1 MTATP
6 PPIKILPIQLA
17 EEPGLRFLDLRLIG
31 ERLTALREIASLR
44 YFDRQ
49 MDGFLLFRRFNP
61 MKRRQFLA
69 TSASAL
75 AAASLSSCKK
85 DSGKTLRL
93 YTWADYLDPK
103 LVTTFEGQFGC
114 KLEIDTFDSN
124 EAMYAKLK
132 AGATG
137 YDVYTP
143 SSYMVK
149 AMIREQMLVPLDHG
163 KLPNLKNVDA
173 AYLKL
178 ALDPKMAHSVP
189 YMMAS
194 TCLAWQSSKIPNGE
208 ASYAMLD
215 RPELAG
221 RITLLDDMR
230 EVLGAALLS
239 LGLGMNSIKPED
251 LAKARNVARRWK
263 KNIAK
268 FDSEQYKSGI
278 ASGEFYLVQG
288 YPSDLL
294 QVTEENED
302 IVVKIPK
309 EGSAFSCDDLCI
321 AKDSSQVELAHSL
334 INYLCDAANAAQNM
348 QKIICHSPNSEA
360 YKLLSE
366 DFRGNPALF
375 PDEAVMAK
383 CAPIDDLGDALALW
397 SKTWDEVKAP

>member
-1 MTATP
+1 MVAAP
-6 PPIKILPIQLA
+6 S
-17 EEPGLRFLDLRLIG
+17 
-31 ERLTALREIASLR
+31 EIASLR
-44 YFDRQ
+44 KFDRL
-49 MDGFLLFRRFNP
+49 MSDFLFCPHLIP

-69 TSASAL
+69 TSASAI
-75 AAASLSSCKK
+75 AAASLSSCNK

-93 YTWADYLDPK
+93 YTWADYIDPK
-103 LVTTFEGQFGC
+103 LITTFEEKHGC

-149 AMIREQMLVPLDHG
+149 AMIREQMLVPLDQT
-163 KLPNLKNVDA
+163 KLPNLKNVDT

-178 ALDPKMAHSVP
+178 ALDPKMIHSVP
-189 YMMAS
+189 YMMAG
-194 TCLAWQSSKIPNGE
+194 TCLAWQGSKIPNGE
-208 ASYAMLD
+208 ASYKLLD
-215 RPELAG
+215 MPELAG

-239 LGLGMNSIKPED
+239 LGLGMNSTNPED
-251 LAKARNVARRWK
+251 LAKARDVARRWK

-294 QVTEENED
+294 QVTEENDD

-321 AKDSSQVELAHSL
+321 AKGSGQVDLAHSL
-334 INYLCDAANAAQNM
+334 IDFLCDAENAAQNM
-348 QKIICHSPNSEA
+348 QEIICHAPNSEA

-366 DFRGNPALF
+366 DFRGNAALF

-383 CAPIDDLGDALALW
+383 CAPIDDLGDALSLW
-397 SKTWDEVKAP
+397 SKTWDEVKAS